1 MAMDTELGNAA
12 CSDYEAL
19 LEDYLDDELNAADAK
34 RASEHWKNC
43 AGCRAALEQAA
54 ERARL
59 LRLAE
64 PSADPGPAFA
74 RIVMARYAQQSR
86 TAACCGSRS
95 FRWRGA
101 LQRRRHWR

>member
-54 ERARL
+54 ERAL
-59 LRLAE
+59 
-64 PSADPGPAFA
+64 PGPLKAP
-74 RIVMARYAQQSR
+74 RVGQSK
-86 TAACCGSRS
+86 T
-95 FRWRGA
+95 
-101 LQRRRHWR
+101 L